1 MTSTVDRA
9 GNRDMLGKRA
19 LFSVP
24 EDSED
29 PERTTV
35 PRRAAAD
42 GKRALYSVTEP
53 PRTTAPPVDDRRS
66 VVDGVCDVAD
76 PVALVRALARAV
88 EGAAHQPS
96 KSLPAAA
103 RAATGLAT
111 VAADLV
117 TRTVGVPLPGV
128 AELDPKDTRFSDP
141 AWRENPFFHAV
152 LQAYM
157 LAARLVNE
165 LVDTAELEAPT
176 ASKAKFAAKVLT
188 DALAPTNCLLTN
200 PTAWKRAFD
209 TAGKSVLRGGR
220 ALLRDLTQNE
230 GWPSQVDRT
239 AFRLGEHTAA
249 TPGKVVFRNE
259 LIELIQYSP
268 QTDDVYKIPLVFI
281 PPWINKYYIAD
292 LAPGKSLVE
301 WAVQHGHTVF
311 ALSFRNP
318 DESLRDLSFDDY
330 LRLGPLTAVDVA
342 RSIAGTEV
350 VNTIS
355 ICLGGTMT
363 AMMLAYHDACG
374 DRIVNSATLL
384 NSALDYRDAGVL
396 AAVFSDP
403 QTIEEF
409 MRRME
414 KTGYVD
420 GKDVAHAFDL
430 LRANDLVFRYV
441 VDNWLLGEDPP
452 AFDLLAWNADSTKLP
467 GKTHA
472 HFLHEMYS
480 ENSLPRDE
488 FVLLGERL
496 AVSEITNDVYIVA
509 AADDYIVPWQTSYKT
524 TQLLK
529 GPIRFV
535 LTSAGHI
542 AGIVNPPHPKARL
555 WTNDE
560 LPPDPDRWRAG
571 AVEHRD
577 TWWNDWAA
585 WIATRSGE
593 RVAPPSIGN
602 QGRPVLEDAP
612 GSYVRG

>member
-1 MTSTVDRA
+1 M
-9 GNRDMLGKRA
+9 
-19 LFSVP
+19 
-24 EDSED
+24 
-29 PERTTV
+29 
-35 PRRAAAD
+35 
-42 GKRALYSVTEP
+42 
-53 PRTTAPPVDDRRS
+53 
-66 VVDGVCDVAD
+66 
-76 PVALVRALARAV
+76 
-88 EGAAHQPS
+88 
-96 KSLPAAA
+96 
-103 RAATGLAT
+103 
-111 VAADLV
+111 
-117 TRTVGVPLPGV
+117 
-128 AELDPKDTRFSDP
+128 
-141 AWRENPFFHAV
+141 
-152 LQAYM
+152 
-157 LAARLVNE
+157 
-165 LVDTAELEAPT
+165 
-176 ASKAKFAAKVLT
+176 
-188 DALAPTNCLLTN
+188 
-200 PTAWKRAFD
+200 
-209 TAGKSVLRGGR
+209 
-220 ALLRDLTQNE
+220 
-230 GWPSQVDRT
+230 
-239 AFRLGEHTAA
+239 AA

-268 QTDDVYKIPLVFI
+268 QTDDVYETPLVFL

-363 AMMLAYHDACG
+363 MMMLAYQDACG
-374 DRIVNSATLL
+374 DHVVNSATLL
-384 NSALDYRDAGVL
+384 NSAIDYSDAGAL
-396 AAVFSDP
+396 AAVFSD
-403 QTIEEF
+403 QQAINELV
-409 MRRME
+409 RRME

-420 GKDVAHAFDL
+420 GKDVARAFDL

-452 AFDLLAWNADSTKLP
+452 AFDLLAWNADSANVP
-467 GKTHA
+467 GKAHA
-472 HFLHEMYS
+472 HFLREMYE
-480 ENSLPRDE
+480 ENSLTRDE

-496 AVSEITNDVYIVA
+496 MVSEIKTDVYIVA
-509 AADDYIVPWQTSYKT
+509 ATDDYIVPWQTSYKT

-542 AGIVNPPHPKARL
+542 AGIVNPPHPKVRL
-555 WTNDE
+555 WTHNE
-560 LPPDPDRWRAG
+560 LPPDPDHWRAR

-577 TWWNDWAA
+577 TWWSDWAE

-602 QGRPVLEDAP
+602 QGYPVLEDAP